1 MGVVIVVKV
10 THTGS
15 DMGVDSC
22 CPNQTAGIIV
32 YELIFSPGGGGG
44 GLEHLW
50 KNPCAMKVTLRCTI
64 LLNEVLIWHI
74 HLHIPSLLKLHCY
87 PLNRGI

>member
-32 YELIFSPGGGGG
+32 YELIFSPGGGVRA
-44 GLEHLW
+44 LME
-50 KNPCAMKVTLRCTI
+50 KSMCYESDPEVYYTL
-64 LLNEVLIWHI
+64 
-74 HLHIPSLLKLHCY
+74 K
-87 PLNRGI
+87 